1 MNSPYFSNFRELIDL
16 WNEAEPILNLKTL
29 LESNGLVLFFK
40 KDNKIYGAP
49 EQSRLT
55 LARMKNPDDSGDEEW
70 SKEANFS
77 AYDLEDHSEEGK
89 FKKVMFNYKDLEKIK
104 IIDQEKAEKELAKKD
119 KKMPEIDEDEEDTD
133 SNKARNMINFDEK

>member
-1 MNSPYFSNFRELIDL
+1 MNSPHFSNFRELMDL
-16 WNEAEPILNLKTL
+16 WNEAEPILNLKVL

-55 LARMKNPDDSGDEEW
+55 LARMKNPDDSSDEEW

-77 AYDLEDHSEEGK
+77 AYDLEDSTEGK
-89 FKKVMFNYKDLEKIK
+89 FKKVMFGHKDLEKIK
-104 IIDQEKAEKELAKKD
+104 IIDQEKAEKELSKKD
-119 KKMPEIDEDEEDTD
+119 KKMPEIDEEEENAD
-133 SNKARNMINFDEK
+133 SNKARNMINFGEK